1 MKVPSI
7 GNFSDVDGYGGFIP
21 GEHYLAAM
29 LNKVIEWDEAD
40 ANQHTSLLEPDQ
52 LAIDDS
58 HKVHTW
64 YISISIFI

>member
-21 GEHYLAAM
+21 GERYLAAM
-29 LNKVIEWDEAD
+29 LNKAIEQDEAD
-40 ANQHTSLLEPDQ
+40 ANQHTSLLELDQ

-58 HKVHTW
+58 HKV